1 MKRLKSWFL
10 IIKPYCNKYVITITV
25 LFIFIVFPD
34 ENSVRQRISL
44 DREIGRLK
52 HEIRQYEQ
60 LRDESNRKLKALTEG
75 TDELERIAREDYLM
89 KKANEDIY
97 LIQ

>member
-1 MKRLKSWFL
+1 
-10 IIKPYCNKYVITITV
+10 V